1 MNKNQV
7 LFVLLLAGILIKFFL
22 MAVSFHGDLAFIW
35 AIPSSLKIENVFSFY
50 KDYSEKYPDFYES
63 VSTVYYPPISLWF
76 VVFFLPVLK
85 LFSPSLQPWLISLQQ
100 MLLSGESQSGKELYI
115 NSIHQGIQFD
125 LWLLKAPY
133 FFVDLAIAFVIWKGS
148 DPKVRQKL
156 LLLWWLNPINLY
168 ATYMMGQIDIVITFF
183 LALAV
188 LAVQKNNLA
197 GLISALAA
205 LMVKTYALA
214 VIPAFYLIKQ
224 TFNQLVILAFVSAS
238 VIFLAVYPF
247 AKVDSGSIMSAF
259 FPKIMASPFSCG
271 LRPDALWSCGKLLI
285 TLAVIFYW
293 GVLFLAQ
300 KRLIGKGLFIY
311 LIAGW
316 LALFF
321 FAYRGLIINHYL
333 ALVPF
338 LNFIWIKAGKMY
350 KVFAFN
356 LLVFMVF
363 VYVKPLMGELFVPT
377 GVERII
383 FVPDLRDLV
392 SPWIRYENIAFLA
405 RILLDILL
413 LQLSLNSVRKC
424 FIKTV

>member
-1 MNKNQV
+1 MNKNQALSV
-7 LFVLLLAGILIKFFL
+7 FLLAGILIKFFL

-63 VSTVYYPPISLWF
+63 VSTVYYPPFSLWF
-76 VVFFLPVLK
+76 VAFFLPVLK
-85 LFSPSLQPWLISLQQ
+85 LFSPSLQPWLASLQQ
-100 MLLSGESQSGKELYI
+100 MLLSGEAQSGKELYI

-148 DPKVRQKL
+148 GPKFRQKL
-156 LLLWWLNPINLY
+156 LLLWWLSPINLY
-168 ATYMMGQIDIVITFF
+168 ATYMMGQIDILITFF

-188 LAVQKNNLA
+188 LAVQKNNLV

-214 VIPAFYLIKQ
+214 VVPAFYLVKQ
-224 TFNQLVILAFVSAS
+224 TFSQLVILAAVSAS

-271 LRPDALWSCGKLLI
+271 LRPDTLWSCGKLLI

-293 GVLFLAQ
+293 GLLFLAQ
-300 KRLIGKGLFIY
+300 KRLIGKGRFIY

-316 LALFF
+316 LALFYF
-321 FAYRGLIINHYL
+321 FYRGLIVNHYL

-338 LNFIWIKAGKMY
+338 VSFVWLKAGNTY
-350 KVFAFN
+350 KILAFN
-356 LLVFMVF
+356 LLVPAALI
-363 VYVKPLMGELFVPT
+363 YVKPLMGELFVPT
-377 GVERII
+377 GIQRII
-383 FVPDLRDLV
+383 LAPDLRDLLA
-392 SPWIRYENIAFLA
+392 PWVRYENIAFVL
-405 RILLDILL
+405 RICLDILL
-413 LQLSLNSVRKC
+413 LQTALWSMRKC
-424 FIKTV
+424 LIRSV